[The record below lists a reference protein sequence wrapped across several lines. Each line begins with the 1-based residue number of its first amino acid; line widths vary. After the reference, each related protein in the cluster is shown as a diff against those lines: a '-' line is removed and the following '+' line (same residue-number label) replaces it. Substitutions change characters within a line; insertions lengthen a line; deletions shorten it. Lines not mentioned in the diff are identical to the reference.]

1 MILNVYTLHDSKTL
15 VYNSPFFAMN
25 HGVAR
30 RMVSDV
36 AADLNTSIG
45 RHPMDYTLY
54 CVGTYDDQTGFL
66 TPKEI
71 REHVVDVIA
80 LVASK
85 PIPLFNKDN
94 A

>member
-15 VYNSPFFAMN
+15 VYNQPFYAMN

-36 AADLNTSIG
+36 AADMNTSVG
-45 RHPMDYTLY
+45 RHPTDYTLY

-66 TPKEI
+66 KPYEI

-80 LVASK
+80 LV
-85 PIPLFNKDN
+85 PLRTPDLFDKEN